1 MSVASANKFAVSG
14 GLTVEDVEYALSQI
28 AQHLRIAGVTLSAY
42 DPDADTGGAA
52 ANAAIRMICTAAGFA
67 GEP

>member
-42 DPDADTGGAA
+42 DPDADTGGSSDL
-52 ANAAIRMICTAAGFA
+52 AIRMICTAAGFA

>member
-42 DPDADTGGAA
+42 DPDAD
-52 ANAAIRMICTAAGFA
+52 IQVVPPLMPPFV
-67 GEP
+67 